1 MFPVS
6 LNPYFHPTLSYSQS
20 PFINPE
26 WAMRAHLQHA
36 WDPYSAQAYYRGS
49 YPNAGSFGID
59 PSLLFNHA
67 MNNPNLHHLIN
78 QSSQV
83 PVNAQTQGI
92 GAGSPA
98 ASQSQIPM
106 GFAPPTSSQSQLP
119 IGMFP
124 QNVVTQFGGSQFGS
138 PFAFGSSPW
147 SQFGHLSP
155 SELGFSGQTSG
166 NYLSP
171 EFQEFIRG
179 ELLRTGKAIR
189 SIGSALENDNEQVKT
204 QAQTALTAQFFYAL
218 GLLYTRGVIIP
229 RDVPGATSRTDEVTP
244 TVAAESFGE
253 SLERFAREPIQ
264 FRSSTVS
271 ELVEK
276 ARQCFR
282 VLATEG
288 EQLERFKEDR
298 FKIEKKRVTA

>member
-26 WAMRAHLQHA
+26 WAMRAYAQHA

-59 PSLLFNHA
+59 PSLFFHQA
-67 MNNPNLHHLIN
+67 ANNPNLQHFIN
-78 QSSQV
+78 QSSQG
-83 PVNAQTQGI
+83 PVNSQTQGS
-92 GAGSPA
+92 GSPTTA
-98 ASQSQIPM
+98 Q
-106 GFAPPTSSQSQLP
+106 GQLP
-119 IGMFP
+119 IGFAPQTGSQGQVPLGFVP
-124 QNVVTQFGGSQFGS
+124 QNFIQTQASPMSS
-138 PFAFGSSPW
+138 PFGLGPSPW
-147 SQFGHLSP
+147 SSFGHLSP
-155 SELGFSGQTSG
+155 SELGFSQTSG

-189 SIGSALENDNEQVKT
+189 SIGSALENDNDQVKS
-204 QAQTALTAQFFYAL
+204 QAQIALTAQFFYAL

-253 SLERFAREPIQ
+253 SLERFARESTQ

-282 VLATEG
+282 VLAAEG